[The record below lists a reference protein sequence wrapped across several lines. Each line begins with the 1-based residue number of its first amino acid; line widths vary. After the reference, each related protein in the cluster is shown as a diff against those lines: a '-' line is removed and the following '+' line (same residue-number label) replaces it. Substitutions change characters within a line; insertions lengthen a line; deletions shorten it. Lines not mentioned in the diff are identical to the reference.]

1 MRILFAFSK
10 RGEKSAFG
18 QAEDV
23 KKVEKSL
30 AENELKEYDD
40 VRMLVLRVILAFIRA
55 LGV

>member
-18 QAEDV
+18 QVEDV